1 MCEWTLCVCVIRM
14 DLCNVKMFQIS
25 SLEPALVTLF
35 LVPYNRF
42 LLEGCHPASNSG
54 RSCGRMFWVASRCD
68 VTVSYHAGRK
78 HVWICK
84 IWNRMELYEDLVDLN
99 LHEEKHRTKWIVL
112 IFTEGLGGGK
122 GYSSQVHKD
131 HWKSI
136 TVFFGFPF
144 HTGRE
149 EPHRNRCLR
158 RLLRWNLFEERI
170 RTSWQGS
177 YILEIDR
184 LKFIPSKPK
193 Q

>member
-1 MCEWTLCVCVIRM
+1 MDSVCVCVIRM

-122 GYSSQVHKD
+122 GVLLSGPQGPLKINHSFFRFPLPHWQGRTSPKSVFTPTSKMKPFWRKDSDFVARQLHLGDWSSQ
-131 HWKSI
+131 I
-136 TVFFGFPF
+136 
-144 HTGRE
+144 HT
-149 EPHRNRCLR
+149 
-158 RLLRWNLFEERI
+158 
-170 RTSWQGS
+170 
-177 YILEIDR
+177 
-184 LKFIPSKPK
+184 
-193 Q
+193 